1 MIIGIGTDII
11 KIERIK
17 KACEREAFLRH
28 VYTEKE
34 KEICKSPAMFAGNF
48 AVKEAVSKTFG
59 TGLAF
64 KVNEIEVLRDEK
76 GKPYVEL
83 YGKAKEIAKEKAI
96 KSIYVSISDEDD
108 VAVAFAVAEG

>member
-1 MIIGIGTDII
+1 MIKGIGTDII

-34 KEICKSPAMFAGNF
+34 KEICKSPAMLAGNF
-48 AVKEAVSKTFG
+48 AVKEAVSKSFG

-64 KVNEIEVLRDEK
+64 KINEIEVLRDEK
-76 GKPYVEL
+76 GKPFVNL
-83 YGKAKEIAKEKAI
+83 YGKAKEMAVERGIT
-96 KSIYVSISDEDD
+96 SIFVSISDEDD